1 MQIMRD
7 DEIAALRA
15 TISEQQAALDALT
28 TLVEG
33 QGVVITALLE
43 AVEELTGTPVLR
55 GRLPSIENAIGR
67 RQ

>member
-1 MQIMRD
+1 MRD
-7 DEIAALRA
+7 DQIAALRA

-43 AVEELTGTPVLR
+43 AVQELTGTPVLR

>member
-1 MQIMRD
+1 MLD
-7 DEIAALRA
+7 DQIAALRL

-43 AVEELTGTPVLR
+43 AVEELTGAPVLR
-55 GRLPSIENAIGR
+55 GRRPSIENVIAK

>member
-1 MQIMRD
+1 MLD
-7 DEIAALRA
+7 DQIAALRL

-43 AVEELTGTPVLR
+43 AVEELTGKPVLR
-55 GRLPSIENAIGR
+55 GRLPSTENVIAK

>member
-1 MQIMRD
+1 MLD
-7 DEIAALRA
+7 DQIAALRL

-55 GRLPSIENAIGR
+55 GRRPSIENVIAK

>member
-1 MQIMRD
+1 MRD
-7 DEIAALRA
+7 DQIAALRA
-15 TISEQQAALDALT
+15 TVSEQQAALDALT

-43 AVEELTGTPVLR
+43 AVQELTGTPVLR

>member
-1 MQIMRD
+1 MRD
-7 DEIAALRA
+7 DQIAALRA
-15 TISEQQAALDALT
+15 TVSEQQAALDALT

>member
-1 MQIMRD
+1 MLDDQI
-7 DEIAALRA
+7 ASLRA

-33 QGVVITALLE
+33 QGVLITALLE

-55 GRLPSIENAIGR
+55 GRLSSIENVIAK